1 MESDGDLETD
11 SIELFSFALQP
22 IEFKLHISLVMEI
35 QELLSSLNNLTSKLE
50 NIEKSDF
57 IKTLNETSGIMNSS
71 SKKIIA

>member
-1 MESDGDLETD
+1 
-11 SIELFSFALQP
+11 
-22 IEFKLHISLVMEI
+22 MEI

-57 IKTLNETSGIMNSS
+57 IKTLNETSGIMDGS